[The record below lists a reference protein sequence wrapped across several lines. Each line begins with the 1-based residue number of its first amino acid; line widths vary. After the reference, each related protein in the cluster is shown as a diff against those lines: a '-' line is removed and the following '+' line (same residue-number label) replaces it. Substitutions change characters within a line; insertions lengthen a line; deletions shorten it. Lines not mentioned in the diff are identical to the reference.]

1 MSGENEKE
9 EESLIYKQLSEEMRN
24 GLRNIYYQISSASA
38 ETGEFQRETGALITE
53 ASNQLEEVVRATES
67 AAMSIMRILENRFEA
82 AGESGDLLRALKAKM
97 PEDKT
102 IDKLIEINEEL
113 VANLTDMLTA
123 LSFQD
128 ITGQRIKK
136 VSMALKAIERSVL
149 DLYLSS
155 GLVMNAARENPGGD
169 AEQIQA
175 EAQKAVEEYR
185 EKNTGSTLKGPD
197 ANAPSQDAIDSMLA
211 QLGL

>member
-1 MSGENEKE
+1 MSGEKNKE
-9 EESLIYKQLSEEMRN
+9 EESLIYKQLSEEMRD
-24 GLRNIYYQISSASA
+24 GLKKIYHQISSASA
-38 ETGEFQRETGALITE
+38 ETGALFTE

-67 AAMSIMRILENRFEA
+67 AAMNIMRILEKRFEA
-82 AGESGDLLRALKAKM
+82 AGESGELLRALKAKM

-113 VANLTDMLTA
+113 EANLTDMLTA

-136 VSMALKAIERSVL
+136 VSTALEAIQRGVL

-155 GLVMNAARENPGGD
+155 GLVMNAAKENPDGD
-169 AEQIQA
+169 AGQIKA

-185 EKNTGSTLKGPD
+185 EKNAGSFLKGPD
-197 ANAPSQDAIDSMLA
+197 VNAPSQEAIDSMLA